1 MAGGL
6 KSLAKDTAIYGISSI
21 VGKFLNWWLVPYYTR
36 VLSSTADY
44 GIVTNI
50 YGITALITVLLT
62 YGMET
67 GFFRFANKKEE
78 NPVTVYSTSMLSVGF
93 TSLLFITLVLL
104 FITPISSTLGYAGF
118 EAYIGIMAIT
128 VGIDAFMSIP
138 FAYLR
143 YKSRPIR
150 FAFIKLMFVFINIIL
165 NIFFLSICPLI
176 HKNHPELISW
186 FYRPD
191 YGVGYIF
198 VANLLATATQ
208 FILLIP
214 DMKFCQFRFDFPLL
228 KRILKYSFP
237 LLILGIAG
245 IMNQTIDKIIFPY
258 LFRGSMEEGIEQ
270 LGIYGA
276 CFKIAVVMVM
286 FTQAFRFAYEPFI
299 FAKNKG
305 KDDKKMYSDAMKYFI
320 IFSLIIFLGVM
331 FYIDIIKY
339 FVAPEY
345 YEGIKVVPIIMIGM
359 LFFGIYFNLSLWY
372 KLTDETKWGAYFSS
386 TGLIIMVLIMGIFVP
401 RYGYMACAWSSF
413 FCNLAMMLISYFLGQ
428 KKYPIDYHLKSI
440 GLYFLLSLTLY
451 GLGTYVPVEN
461 EILRLLYRTVLLAIF
476 IFYIIK
482 KDLPLKE
489 IPYVGKLITKNK

>member
-1 MAGGL
+1 MAGM
-6 KSLAKDTAIYGISSI
+6 KSLAKDTAIYGTSSI

-36 VLSSTADY
+36 VLSSPADY

-78 NPVTVYSTSMLSVGF
+78 DPMAVYSTSTLSVGF
-93 TSLLFITLVLL
+93 TSLFFIITVLAFL
-104 FITPISSTLGYAGF
+104 TPISSLLGYQGC
-118 EAYIGIMAIT
+118 EEYLGIMAVT

-138 FAYLR
+138 FAFLR
-143 YKSRPIR
+143 YKNKPIR
-150 FAFIKLMFVFINIIL
+150 FAFIKMWFVFMNIIL
-165 NIFFLSICPLI
+165 NIFFLTICPLI

-186 FYRPD
+186 FYHPD

-198 VANLLATATQ
+198 WANLLATTSQ
-208 FILLIP
+208 LLFLLP
-214 DMKFCQFRFDFPLL
+214 DMKGIKFRINYPLL

-258 LFRGSMEEGIEQ
+258 LFKGTIEEGIKQ

-305 KDDKKMYSDAMKYFI
+305 KDNKETYAEAMKYFI
-320 IFSLIIFLGVM
+320 IFSLFIFLGVM
-331 FYIDIIKY
+331 FYMDIIKH
-339 FVAPEY
+339 FVASEY
-345 YEGIKVVPIIMIGM
+345 YEGIKVVPIVMMGM

-372 KLTDETKWGAYFSS
+372 KLTDETKWGAYFS
-386 TGLIIMVLIMGIFVP
+386 IIGFVSMVSIMIIFVP
-401 RYGYMACAWSSF
+401 EYSYMACAWAAF
-413 FCNLAMMLISYFLGQ
+413 FGNLIMMVISYFLGQ
-428 KKYPIDYHLKSI
+428 KKFPIHYDLKSI
-440 GLYFLLSLTLY
+440 GLYFLLFSVLY
-451 GLGTYVPVEN
+451 ILGMYVPVEN
-461 EILRLLYRTVLLAIF
+461 EVLRLIYRTVLLVIF
-476 IFYIIK
+476 IFYTIK
-482 KDLPLKE
+482 KDLPVEK
-489 IPYVGKLITKNK
+489 IPYLDKFCK